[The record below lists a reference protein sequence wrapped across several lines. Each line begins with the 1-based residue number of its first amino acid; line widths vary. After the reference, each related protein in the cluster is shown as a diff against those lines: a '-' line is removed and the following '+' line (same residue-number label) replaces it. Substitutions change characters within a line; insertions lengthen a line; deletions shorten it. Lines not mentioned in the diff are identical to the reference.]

1 MKMDLHIHSKY
12 SYDSFSNPHKILKI
26 AKKKGFGAISITDHD
41 TMDVYKKNSFDSEVL
56 LIPGMEIK
64 TDMGDVIG
72 LFLNEEI
79 FSRSFHDVVS
89 EIKDQD
95 GIVVLPHPYRRKCD
109 PKKLIKNVDLIEVI
123 NSRSRSVENK
133 RALINF
139 GADNKKTITGSDA
152 HMYFEIGASFTEMD
166 VISENLDDLKSEF
179 LHCNK
184 KCYGGSTPF
193 YLSHGCS
200 FLISKFKSRCN
211 F

>member
-26 AKKKGFGAISITDHD
+26 AKRKGFDAISITDHD
-41 TMDVYKKNSFDSEVL
+41 TMDVYKKNSFNSDVL

-79 FSRSFHDVVS
+79 SSRSFHDVIS
-89 EIKDQD
+89 DIKDQD

-109 PKKLIKNVDLIEVI
+109 PKDLIKHVDLIEII
-123 NSRSRSVENK
+123 NSRSKPIEN
-133 RALINF
+133 INAEKDF
-139 GADNKKTITGSDA
+139 GSNNKKNISGSDA
-152 HMYFEIGASFTEMD
+152 HTCSEIGASFTEMD
-166 VISENLDDLKSEF
+166 VFSNDLDSLKSEF
-179 LHCNK
+179 LNCNK
-184 KCYGGSTPF
+184 KCYGGTTPF
-193 YLSHGCS
+193 YISHGCS
-200 FLISKFKSRCN
+200 FLISKFKSRCH